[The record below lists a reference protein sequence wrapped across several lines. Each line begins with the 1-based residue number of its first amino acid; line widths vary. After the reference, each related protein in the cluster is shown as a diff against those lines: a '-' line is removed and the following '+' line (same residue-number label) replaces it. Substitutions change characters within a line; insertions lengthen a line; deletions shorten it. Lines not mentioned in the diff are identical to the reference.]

1 MWAGGL
7 AESSI
12 PPKPLKI
19 PPNHR
24 NHAFLTRISPFL
36 TPNLAKTLGC
46 VGGFT
51 YLGSISPR
59 PQQKVFLWL
68 PLPTTIYVAYNS
80 ALPSFSAFLC
90 IRVFQIAHLVIWV
103 PLPEECALSCVSKV
117 SALLLGFCSFLPIRN
132 IV

>member
-12 PPKPLKI
+12 PPQTPENTPKSPQSRLFDPHFTFLDPKSRKNPGVCGWFHIFGINI
-19 PPNHR
+19 PK
-24 NHAFLTRISPFL
+24 
-36 TPNLAKTLGC
+36 TPK
-46 VGGFT
+46 
-51 YLGSISPR
+51 
-59 PQQKVFLWL
+59 KVFLWL
-68 PLPTTIYVAYNS
+68 SFPTTIYVAYNS